1 MIHLRSGFRL
11 SAALSLIFQ
20 SWDGIVV
27 TVLEGQRIARF
38 FSEDWE
44 ESPNT
49 EGRDA
54 A

>member
-1 MIHLRSGFRL
+1 M
-11 SAALSLIFQ
+11 Q
-20 SWDGIVV
+20 

-38 FSEDWE
+38 SPEGWE